1 MTRPIQKILFIE
13 PRSPQEH
20 IFSRVAIPRLGS
32 LLLGTIL
39 EQQGIEVKVVVE
51 EIFRPG
57 LCHPGFSTR
66 PGGHLQHL
74 LHGPP
79 GL

>member
-1 MTRPIQKILFIE
+1 MARPIQKVLFIE

-39 EQQGIEVKVVVE
+39 EQQGLEVKVVIE
-51 EIFRPG
+51 EM
-57 LCHPGFSTR
+57 ST
-66 PGGHLQHL
+66 PKYPSLDFQ
-74 LHGPP
+74 P
-79 GL
+79 